1 MLHRKVAIVGIGQAP
16 GGKATGYSSIE
27 LSAIAAREAMEDAG
41 VGTKDVDGLITSTSM
56 SEPHHL
62 YAVVLAEYL
71 GVRPRLSGAL
81 QLGGASFSANVIRA
95 AACVSAGLCHT
106 VLITDA
112 DNRLTQL
119 RRADK
124 RSGDLATMVYGIE
137 QFEEAF
143 GVAAPQRYALV
154 AQRHMHRYGTTG
166 EQLAAIAVASRK
178 HAVMAPGAQMQRPVS
193 IADVLASPIV
203 SSPLHKLD
211 CCLVSDW
218 GGAAIVT
225 TAERARDAKKAPIH
239 LLGVG
244 EAHRAFHLT
253 QAGEITTSPAVLSGQ
268 QAFGMAGVSPLDIDL
283 AELYD
288 CFTITVLVELE
299 DLGFCQKGE
308 GGHFVEG
315 GRIELGGQLPVNT
328 HGGMLS
334 YNAGPVFHAVEA
346 VRQLR
351 GEAGDRQVEDAALA
365 LVQGNAGILSDE
377 CTLILAR
384 D

>member
-218 GGAAIVT
+218 GGAVIVT
-225 TAERARDAKKAPIH
+225 TAERARDTKKVPIY

-351 GEAGDRQVEDAALA
+351 GEAGDRQVEVAPFA
-365 LVQGNAGILSDE
+365 LVQRNAAILSDE
-377 CTLILAR
+377 CTLILGR